1 METIFPTAIRL
12 DGWWPWLLL
21 GLSMITVL
29 PLLIVE
35 QLKTKAAALKEARVA
50 LRARLRA

>member
-1 METIFPTAIRL
+1 METIASTAIWL
-12 DGWWPWLLL
+12 DGWWPWLFL
-21 GLSMITVL
+21 GLAIITAL

-35 QLKTKAAALKEARVA
+35 RLETKAAALKEARRA